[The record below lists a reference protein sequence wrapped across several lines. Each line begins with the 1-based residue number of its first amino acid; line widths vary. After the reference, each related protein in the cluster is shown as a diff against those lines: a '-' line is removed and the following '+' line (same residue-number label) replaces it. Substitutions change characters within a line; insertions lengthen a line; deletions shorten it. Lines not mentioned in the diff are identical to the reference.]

1 MAKLNN
7 YNGSVELMAGI
18 TQKGGGNFAL
28 IDANAVQTREDGT
41 RLDTELTS
49 LQATV
54 SENALLL
61 SEAIK
66 EYIKSLLVTGSVI
79 SYIKGD
85 GTTETFNTTFVGTK
99 AEYDVA
105 YAANKIPI
113 GTIVVIT
120 DEEDDDTGETEN
132 AGATSPILGQGTLG
146 YLILG

>member
-41 RLDTELTS
+41 RLDAELTS
-49 LQATV
+49 LQA
-54 SENALLL
+54 SASQL
-61 SEAIK
+61 SDAIK

-79 SYIKGD
+79 SYTKGD
-85 GTTETFNTTFVGTK
+85 GTSESFNTTFVGTR
-99 AEYDVA
+99 AEYNTA
-105 YAANKIPI
+105 YAESKIPV

-120 DEEDDDTGETEN
+120 DEADDDDETEN
-132 AGATSPILGQGTLG
+132 AGASSSMLGTGVLGYMILG
-146 YLILG
+146 